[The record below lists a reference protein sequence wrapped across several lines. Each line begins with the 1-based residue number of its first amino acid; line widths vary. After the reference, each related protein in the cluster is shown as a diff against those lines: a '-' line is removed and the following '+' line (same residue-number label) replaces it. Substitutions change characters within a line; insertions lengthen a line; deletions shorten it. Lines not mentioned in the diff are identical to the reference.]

1 MNDMNYSQG
10 PIVLERQTVKI
21 KLASRHIVHDMDRFA
36 RYGDFMT
43 MFDPSPIQRRGDV
56 VDPEDY
62 PEEMSEALSEMLE
75 RENGVIGYPTEEE
88 LMDYCSD
95 DGDEE
100 DDFSPMQSFSEK
112 LELFLKLLDSD
123 EGTEDDSFVFETLG
137 TIEKVLLE
145 DGKQVIEISYTEGE
159 SMDDTNTVIRFD
171 PLREGSVSIYH
182 TGSVVS
188 ALVCEEGVRHITV
201 YQTPV
206 APFEIAL
213 YTKKC
218 RGGFTFSMG
227 GVMELDYI
235 VELRGADL
243 QRTIMKIDVEPVK
256 IAL

>member
-1 MNDMNYSQG
+1 MNEMNYEAG

-36 RYGDFMT
+36 RYGNFMT
-43 MFDPSPIQRRGDV
+43 MFDPPPVQRSGDAI
-56 VDPEDY
+56 DPEDY
-62 PEEMSEALSEMLE
+62 PEEMNDALAEMLE

-88 LMDYCSD
+88 LMDYCSE
-95 DGDEE
+95 DEE
-100 DDFSPMQSFSEK
+100 DEQDFSPMQSFSEK

-123 EGTEDDSFVFETLG
+123 EGTEDDSYVFETLG
-137 TIEKVLLE
+137 AVEKVLLE

-171 PLREGSVSIYH
+171 PTREGSVSIYH

-218 RGGFTFSMG
+218 RGGFTYAMG

-243 QRTIMKIDVEPVK
+243 QRTILKIDVEPVR
-256 IAL
+256 A

>member
-1 MNDMNYSQG
+1 MNEMNYSGG
-10 PIVLERQTVKI
+10 PVVLERQTVKL

-43 MFDPSPIQRRGDV
+43 MFDPRPAVKQGEG

-62 PEEMSEALSEMLE
+62 PEEMNDALSEMLE

-88 LMDYCSD
+88 LDEYCSED
-95 DGDEE
+95 EDDEE
-100 DDFSPMQSFSEK
+100 DYSPMQSFSEK
-112 LELFLKLLDSD
+112 LELFLRLLDSD
-123 EGTEDDSFVFETLG
+123 EGTEDDSYVFETLG

-145 DGKQVIEISYTEGE
+145 DGKQVIEVSYTEDE

-171 PLREGSVSIYH
+171 PTRERSVSIYH

-201 YQTPV
+201 YQTPI

-218 RGGFTFSMG
+218 RGGFTYSMG

-243 QRTIMKIDVEPVK
+243 QRTIMKIEVEPVRGN
-256 IAL
+256 I